1 MRDIKTIPD
10 DVLEKDLEDS
20 YKDVLDCTT
29 ALKVGVTNY
38 SGGSVQERLDNNKQF
53 IEVIET
59 EIQRRIG
66 VKR

>member
-1 MRDIKTIPD
+1 MDDIKTIPD

-53 IEVIET
+53 IKVIEA
-59 EIQRRIG
+59 EIQRREGI
-66 VKR
+66 KR